1 MIKIIYNFNILDYFN
16 LKKKWKI
23 MKIKM
28 GIWKILIWKL

>member
-1 MIKIIYNFNILDYFN
+1 MINIIYNFNILDYFN

-28 GIWKILIWKL
+28 EIWKILIWKL